1 MAHLALAG
9 HYDEAAALQLK
20 YLPFI
25 KALFSETSPIPCKAA
40 MAMMGKCDEE
50 LRLPLIPMQ
59 SANREKM
66 AGIMRELGLLA

>member
-1 MAHLALAG
+1 M
-9 HYDEAAALQLK
+9 
-20 YLPFI
+20 
-25 KALFSETSPIPCKAA
+25 AA